1 MANSSQLVAEKW
13 SRHAPSPQ
21 DQNFNMSP
29 VFSRHKIATAFGP
42 EYVEEF
48 KENPH
53 FAEDIFVKKFLEG
66 RKIETILSLC
76 CGFGR
81 IERRIVSKLTGR
93 VKALGVD
100 IAEGALQVARV
111 SAEEEGL
118 DGLSY
123 ICADL
128 NSYEFGKEMYDVII
142 AYGALHHLSNLND
155 VLDRAYR
162 CLKPGGLLYSHEYV
176 GLPFYECSPRQL
188 QLVNA
193 IAYLVPPELR
203 LRRGMA
209 YARPRWFARI
219 RSMMHQAAAGYFDER
234 WPKWK
239 KLAARLFAS
248 IGNDPGHNDF
258 GWVALS
264 PHDLVKRTDP
274 SEGVSAPYVVEALR
288 QRFERVEVMS
298 SGGALLE
305 HALDSRFYQN
315 FDIHNPLHVCT
326 ADMLWN
332 IERRLSEMGVLG
344 LHNVYIVAHKGK

>member
-1 MANSSQLVAEKW
+1 MANSSLLVAEKW
-13 SRHAPSPQ
+13 SRRAPSPQ

-29 VFSRHKIATAFGP
+29 IFARHKIATAFGP

-48 KENPH
+48 KDNPH
-53 FAEDIFVKKFLEG
+53 FAEDIFVKKFLAG

-81 IERRIVSKLTGR
+81 IERRIASILPGK
-93 VKALGVD
+93 VKVLGVD

-118 DGLSY
+118 NGLSY

-128 NSYEFGKEMYDVII
+128 NGYEFGEDMYDVII
-142 AYGALHHLSNLND
+142 AYGALHHLGNLSD
-155 VLDRAYR
+155 VLDRAFR
-162 CLKPGGLLYSHEYV
+162 CLKPGGILYSHEYV
-176 GLPFYECSPRQL
+176 GLSFYECSPRQL

-203 LRRGMA
+203 FRRGMA
-209 YARPRWFARI
+209 YARPRWFARMRTI
-219 RSMMHQAAAGYFDER
+219 MHQAASGYFDER

-239 KLAARLFAS
+239 KLAAGLFAS
-248 IGNDPGHNDF
+248 IGNGPGHSDF

-264 PHDLVKRTDP
+264 PHDIIQRTDP
-274 SEGVSAPYVVEALR
+274 SEGVSAPYVIEALR
-288 QRFERVEVMS
+288 QRFASVEVMS

-305 HALDSRFYQN
+305 HALDSRFYKN
-315 FDIHNPLHVCT
+315 FDVHNPLHVGT
-326 ADMLWN
+326 ADLLWD
-332 IERRLSEMGVLG
+332 IERRFSEMGVLG
-344 LHNVYIVAHKGK
+344 LHNVYLVAHKAT